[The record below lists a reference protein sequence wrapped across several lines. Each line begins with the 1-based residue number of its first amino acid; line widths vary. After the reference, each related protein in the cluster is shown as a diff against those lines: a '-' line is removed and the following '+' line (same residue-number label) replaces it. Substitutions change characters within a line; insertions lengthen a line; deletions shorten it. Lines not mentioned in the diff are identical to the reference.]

1 MGTMKIYNEVVY
13 QIVDNQLVKVSED
26 SFDYEGEVSKCK
38 GGGGTTGKIIKKAA
52 KVVDPIIRDEM
63 VNAGTNLYDSTGG
76 FIADQAT
83 KAAKNNNLDKP
94 GGNVKSFTDW
104 ARSVSDKGSHHLFG
118 TDYNGDDSDD
128 NYVDPT
134 VTQYEGG
141 EDDASAELTA
151 QRRQQNIMRGR
162 GAANQTGGQSA
173 SLLTK

>member
-1 MGTMKIYNEVVY
+1 MVTMKIYNEVVY

-38 GGGGTTGKIIKKAA
+38 GGGGTTGKIIKKVA
-52 KVVDPIIRDEM
+52 KTVDPIIRNEFIDTA
-63 VNAGTNLYDSTGG
+63 NNLYDSTGG

-83 KAAKNNNLDKP
+83 RAAKNNNLDKP

-104 ARSVSDKGSHHLFG
+104 ARSVSGKGELIAWG
-118 TDYNGDDSDD
+118 TNSTDATPEVDGD
-128 NYVDPT
+128 NT
-134 VTQYEGG
+134 VYEGG

-151 QRRQQNIMRGR
+151 QRRQQNNMRGR
-162 GAANQTGGQSA
+162 GAANQTSGQSA

>member
-1 MGTMKIYNEVVY
+1 MVTMKIYNEVVY

-38 GGGGTTGKIIKKAA
+38 GGGGTLGQITKTVTGGINKGLDNTFEAVDSTVKTLTEGPGGTLKKAT
-52 KVVDPIIRDEM
+52 DTIRD
-63 VNAGTNLYDSTGG
+63 
-76 FIADQAT
+76 
-83 KAAKNNNLDKP
+83 
-94 GGNVKSFTDW
+94 W
-104 ARSVSDKGSHHLFG
+104 SDKGSHHLFG

-128 NYVDPT
+128 NLVDPT

-151 QRRQQNIMRGR
+151 KRRQQNNMRGR
-162 GAANQTGGQSA
+162 GAANQTSGQSA